1 MHSLTQGFFR
11 PHHRPP
17 SLPSTHVA
25 HLAHHLL
32 TGACSKRVDVMESCI
47 QLQNTEGLSDDK
59 EATSPGL
66 EGGSA
71 GFWYLVLAL
80 RGFERHFSDDC
91 LKVKGM
97 QLPSC
102 GWWGGEQRDVSTPH
116 PPTFLLHVCPAQGEQ
131 RAESVV
137 HKTKAS

>member
-1 MHSLTQGFFR
+1 MTGGGLDAQPHSGVFPSSPQT
-11 PHHRPP
+11 

-71 GFWYLVLAL
+71 GFWYLV
-80 RGFERHFSDDC
+80 GS
-91 LKVKGM
+91 
-97 QLPSC
+97 
-102 GWWGGEQRDVSTPH
+102 QR
-116 PPTFLLHVCPAQGEQ
+116 L
-131 RAESVV
+131 
-137 HKTKAS
+137 